1 MSNKHYVSSHKQD
14 FLNHLAQTSDF
25 PPMLEIDYAEGVYMF
40 EKASEK
46 KSDKAGTSGTSRK
59 KYIDLISG
67 IGVNNVGHRH
77 PEVIKAI
84 KEQLDKYLHLMA
96 YGELVQTPQV
106 MLAKK
111 LAENLP
117 AQLECTYFVNSGS
130 EAVEG
135 AIKLAKR
142 FTGRMGIISYKNA
155 YHGSTHGA
163 LSLNGSEVFKRAF
176 RPLLPEVR
184 HIKFNDTEDLEHITD
199 KIAAVII
206 EPIQGEAGVIIPDKE
221 YLKTLRNK
229 CSESGTLL
237 IFDEV
242 QTGFGRTGLLFAFEH
257 FDVVPDILCCGKA
270 IGGGMPLGAFIS
282 SKEIMSVL
290 KTNPVLGHIT
300 TFGGHPIC
308 CAAGLASL
316 ELITAPLSPPK
327 GGKTGQPSTP
337 PGGKGDG
344 KIPPPAGGGLRGA
357 LEKERLFIELLVHP
371 KIKAIR
377 SKGLMMALQFES
389 YDQLKSIIDKCM
401 FPVNTGISNTTG
413 VFVDWFL
420 YCDSAMRIAP
430 PLIITKEE
438 IKEACNV
445 ILGAL

>member
-25 PPMLEIDYAEGVYMF
+25 PSMLEIEYADGVYMF
-40 EKASEK
+40 EKAFEK
-46 KSDKAGTSGTSRK
+46 KSDKTGTSGTSRK

-142 FTGRMGIISYKNA
+142 FTGRTGIISLQNA

-229 CSESGTLL
+229 CSNSGTLL
-237 IFDEV
+237 IFD
-242 QTGFGRTGLLFAFEH
+242 
-257 FDVVPDILCCGKA
+257 
-270 IGGGMPLGAFIS
+270 
-282 SKEIMSVL
+282 
-290 KTNPVLGHIT
+290 
-300 TFGGHPIC
+300 
-308 CAAGLASL
+308 
-316 ELITAPLSPPK
+316 
-327 GGKTGQPSTP
+327 
-337 PGGKGDG
+337 
-344 KIPPPAGGGLRGA
+344 
-357 LEKERLFIELLVHP
+357 
-371 KIKAIR
+371 
-377 SKGLMMALQFES
+377 
-389 YDQLKSIIDKCM
+389 
-401 FPVNTGISNTTG
+401 
-413 VFVDWFL
+413 
-420 YCDSAMRIAP
+420 
-430 PLIITKEE
+430 
-438 IKEACNV
+438 
-445 ILGAL
+445 

>member
-1 MSNKHYVSSHKQD
+1 MKSQKKF
-14 FLNHLAQTSDF
+14 FLDHLAQTSHS
-25 PPMLEIDYAEGVYMF
+25 PPMLEIDRAEGVYMYG
-40 EKASEK
+40 K
-46 KSDKAGTSGTSRK
+46 DGK

-142 FTGRMGIISYKNA
+142 FTGRTGIISFQNA

-221 YLKTLRNK
+221 YLETLRNK

-316 ELITAPLSPPK
+316 ELILKSRKSPEHSRDSHSSNSEPHLEWDSDKK
-327 GGKTGQPSTP
+327 GGKTLL
-337 PGGKGDG
+337 DG
-344 KIPPPAGGGLRGA
+344 VA
-357 LEKERLFIELLVHP
+357 EKEKLFRKLLVHP

-389 YDQLKSIIDKCM
+389 YDQLKSIIDKCIS
-401 FPVNTGISNTTG
+401 PINTEQSGRISDTTG

-438 IKEACNV
+438 IKEACKV
-445 ILGAL
+445 ILEAIDHFATKTRRH